1 MNDTFLDRDNL
12 RQNNF
17 GALRL
22 LLALLVLVS
31 HTFAGYYGNDDREPF
46 YRLVG
51 GQMDISAY
59 AVNGFFA
66 ISGFLIT
73 LSWLRTPRFKTFMM
87 KRILRIYPGFIVASL
102 VSLLIVAPLA
112 GANGSIALKPLE
124 IAKSFVRIVMLSGPK
139 AEGAFGDQPIPV
151 LNLSL
156 WTIRYEFICY
166 LMVPV
171 LVLLLSRLKIS
182 RIGIT
187 VVYLA
192 MLVWHSMQG
201 AYLVKTGAL
210 DLPIVGSLD
219 VWPRFLCYFLSGM
232 VLAFNSD
239 RIPFRHWI
247 AALCLA
253 AMAVSAC
260 FPVARPGHPDAG
272 GPLFI
277 VTAFAG
283 MYLIFYAAY
292 QQTVK
297 LSHIGEKVDLSYGV
311 YLYAWPVTMLC
322 IVHLRHRVG
331 PWGIIAIELPITL
344 ALAAMSWFFVEKPFL
359 VKKAKLVRKAN
370 AETVT
375 PAPAVPAGPLAF
387 SSTVHLRAIEP
398 MGELV
403 GSAAGDGGPKL

>member
-151 LNLSL
+151 RCGLLESVQ
-156 WTIRYEFICY
+156 E
-166 LMVPV
+166 V
-171 LVLLLSRLKIS
+171 L
-182 RIGIT
+182 
-187 VVYLA
+187 
-192 MLVWHSMQG
+192 
-201 AYLVKTGAL
+201 
-210 DLPIVGSLD
+210 
-219 VWPRFLCYFLSGM
+219 
-232 VLAFNSD
+232 
-239 RIPFRHWI
+239 
-247 AALCLA
+247 
-253 AMAVSAC
+253 
-260 FPVARPGHPDAG
+260 
-272 GPLFI
+272 
-277 VTAFAG
+277 
-283 MYLIFYAAY
+283 
-292 QQTVK
+292 
-297 LSHIGEKVDLSYGV
+297 E
-311 YLYAWPVTMLC
+311 
-322 IVHLRHRVG
+322 
-331 PWGIIAIELPITL
+331 
-344 ALAAMSWFFVEKPFL
+344 
-359 VKKAKLVRKAN
+359 
-370 AETVT
+370 
-375 PAPAVPAGPLAF
+375 
-387 SSTVHLRAIEP
+387 
-398 MGELV
+398 
-403 GSAAGDGGPKL
+403 